1 MTHANH
7 IFLITFCIIAV
18 GYIVKRLGFV
28 TEQDGKVLSKFLMH
42 TTFPAL
48 MLVSTVRLKLDTSLL
63 FIPLMA
69 FIGGCIMLTI
79 AWFVFKKEDNG
90 MRGLMLMGS
99 GGFNMGLFAFPIIEG
114 IWGRDALAYAIMYD
128 IGNTVVVFGL
138 VYTLGNYFATKR
150 THQALNNTVLA
161 KKIVQKVLKSMP
173 LQGMILGLL
182 LNVSGIGLPTLAMDF
197 LDILAQANKAIGV
210 LLLGIYLNFA
220 LSKSQVWSIS
230 KVLMIRYGCGLAA
243 VSFCYFWIPPSVFQ
257 SIMIVCVVLPVGLT
271 LLPFSD
277 ELQYDSRMA
286 GVLVNMSLVISF
298 VLLWLLVLGLGLV
311 S

>member
-1 MTHANH
+1 LSHANH

-18 GYIVKRLGFV
+18 GYIVKRVGFI

-48 MLVSTVRLKLDTSLL
+48 MLVSTVRLKLDASLL
-63 FIPLMA
+63 SIPFMA
-69 FIGGCIMLTI
+69 FILGCIMLTT
-79 AWFVFKKEDNG
+79 AWFVFKKEDNDI
-90 MRGLMLMGS
+90 RGLMTMGS
-99 GGFNMGLFAFPIIEG
+99 AGFNTGLFAFPIIEG
-114 IWGRDALAYAIMYD
+114 IWGRDALAYAIIYD
-128 IGNTVVVFGL
+128 LGNMAVVFGL
-138 VYTLGNYFATKR
+138 VYTLGNYFAAKR
-150 THQALNNTVLA
+150 ARNSLNNTALA
-161 KKIVQKVLKSMP
+161 KTIVQKLLKSMP
-173 LQGMILGLL
+173 LQATLLGLL
-182 LNVSGIGLPTLAMDF
+182 LNISGIGLPTLAIDF
-197 LDILAQANKAIGV
+197 LDVLAQANKAIGI

-220 LSKSQVWSIS
+220 LTKSQIWAIS

-243 VSFCYFWIPPSVFQ
+243 VAFCYFWLPPSVFR

-298 VLLWLLVLGLGLV
+298 LLLWSLVLGLGLV
-311 S
+311 

>member
-1 MTHANH
+1 MNHANH
-7 IFLITFCIIAV
+7 IFLITFCIIAI
-18 GYIVKRLGFV
+18 GYIVKRLNFI

-63 FIPLMA
+63 SIPLMA
-69 FIGGCIMLTI
+69 FVLGCIMLTT
-79 AWFVFKKEDNG
+79 AWVVFKKEDNDI
-90 MRGLMLMGS
+90 RGLMGMGS
-99 GGFNMGLFAFPIIEG
+99 GGFNTGLFAFPIIEG

-128 IGNTVVVFGL
+128 IGNTAVVFGL

-150 THQALNNTVLA
+150 VHHTLNNAALA
-161 KKIVQKVLKSMP
+161 KTIGQKILKSMP
-173 LQGMILGLL
+173 LQGMILGLF
-182 LNVSGIGLPTLAMDF
+182 LNISGIGLPSLAMDF

-220 LSKSQVWSIS
+220 LTKSQIWSIS
-230 KVLMIRYGCGLAA
+230 KVLMIRYGCGLVA
-243 VSFCYFWIPPSVFQ
+243 VAFCYFWIPPSVCQ
-257 SIMIVCVVLPVGLT
+257 SIMIVCLVLPVGLT

-277 ELQYDSRMA
+277 ELQYDSRLA

-311 S
+311 